1 MRSFLL
7 TLGEVVTKYATI
19 ASDPLVKR
27 WLANLRRGS
36 RTTASVAERRFGKTL
51 EFLNELLEAK
61 KQGKLRR
68 QRVGADKMTPS
79 RLLRDAKRNPKRFQ
93 DLLEDLVAE
102 RELKGNAP
110 GYISGLLKSIR
121 SMLRY
126 HDVVL
131 NRRIKISNANSTL
144 TIEYEQIPSQEE
156 LSRIF
161 RASPSRTR
169 VAEVL
174 MAFADLRPEPMGN
187 IDGTDGLMLKDLPEL
202 KVRANEVVF
211 ENVPTMIIVRSA
223 LSKAGHKYFTFLSS
237 EGCTYLKEYLDGRL
251 RKGENLVP
259 EGPIIGHERPGA
271 SFKPFLCT
279 TNISDDVRECMREAG
294 VRKRPYVLRAY
305 AETQLIIAESRG
317 KISHPFLQF
326 IAGHK
331 GDIEA
336 RYSTNKGRLP
346 PDMIEDMREA
356 YKRCEPFLSTVAQP
370 LEQASVV
377 KEAKLEAIKTI
388 AKNLLGMDLVEVKIA
403 HEKDLGRELSK
414 DEEIEFYERE
424 MFEEKRKHADNLMDR
439 LFEDPEVIA
448 LVRRKLTEIQNES
461 KH

>member
-1 MRSFLL
+1 M
-7 TLGEVVTKYATI
+7 TKYATI

-36 RTTASVAERRFGKTL
+36 RATASVAERRFGKTL

-131 NRRIKISNANSTL
+131 NRRIKISNVNSTP

-202 KVRANEVVF
+202 KVRANEAVF
-211 ENVPTMIIVRSA
+211 ETVPTMIIVRST

-251 RKGENLVP
+251 RKGESLVP

-271 SFKPFLCT
+271 SFKPFLST

-294 VRKRPYVLRAY
+294 VRKRRDAVEVEREKRRAE
-305 AETQLIIAESRG
+305 ATRPPARSPAPEQAVERLKKEPAVAPKTEEVHEEPKRDGELPVITKVKPLLHGEPRE
-317 KISHPFLQF
+317 KIEGGGRKPLEEKLSFAVKTKEMKSGEDRKARVVELKRMGARWGIKK
-326 IAGHK
+326 IAGTQY
-331 GDIEA
+331 IYA
-336 RYSTNKGRLP
+336 RVWIDGIR
-346 PDMIEDMREA
+346 
-356 YKRCEPFLSTVAQP
+356 
-370 LEQASVV
+370 
-377 KEAKLEAIKTI
+377 KEIS
-388 AKNLLGMDLVEVKIA
+388 LGSLN
-403 HEKDLGRELSK
+403 
-414 DEEIEFYERE
+414 EEMKQILK
-424 MFEEKRKHADNLMDR
+424 EES
-439 LFEDPEVIA
+439 
-448 LVRRKLTEIQNES
+448 IQL
-461 KH
+461 